1 MRPVAVMG
9 PFPATVRYRYGE
21 GGEGRDASFY
31 GLFYDRSEKAVLN
44 RLKEAHRFAVWIEI
58 VETRWRME
66 GRALDRAALG
76 GA

>member
-1 MRPVAVMG
+1 MAAMG

-31 GLFYDRSEKAVLN
+31 GLFYDRSEKAVLS
-44 RLKEAHRFAVWIEI
+44 RLKEAHRFAVWIEV